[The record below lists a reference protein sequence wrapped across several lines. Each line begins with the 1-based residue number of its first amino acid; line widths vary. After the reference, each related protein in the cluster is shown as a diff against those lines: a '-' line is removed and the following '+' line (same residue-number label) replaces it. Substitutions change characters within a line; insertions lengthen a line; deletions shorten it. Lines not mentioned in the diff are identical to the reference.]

1 MQGGANCIVFTSC
14 EAQSRLLQ
22 SLEAMEQELLPM
34 RKQLHQLLGL
44 PMDRPMLRM
53 ANALS
58 FGTAGQAI
66 PRARLADLLQCP
78 ALCREALTQPE
89 PPSCKETCSGC
100 SDMTCNQ

>member
-1 MQGGANCIVFTSC
+1 MQGGANCILFTSC

-22 SLEAMEQELLPM
+22 SMEAMEQELLPM

-53 ANALS
+53 ANALP

-66 PRARLADLLQCP
+66 PRAQLADLLQCL
-78 ALCREALTQPE
+78 ALCREAFSLPKL
-89 PPSCKETCSGC
+89 PSCKESCSGC
-100 SDMTCNQ
+100 SGMTCNQ